1 MKITKAGVSY
11 TLITNFQQSDL
22 QAVQIA
28 AKAVNIRNGI
38 YAEAYDAINNKMN
51 THYGFYIQSDKVEEQ
66 EKHFS
71 GSNKSHII
79 TLDKKQF
86 KLLIY
91 SSLRI

>member
-11 TLITNFQQSDL
+11 TLITNFPQSDL

-38 YAEAYDAINNKMN
+38 YAEAYDAVNNKMN

-66 EKHFS
+66 KR
-71 GSNKSHII
+71 
-79 TLDKKQF
+79 
-86 KLLIY
+86 KLNCSFMHY
-91 SSLRI
+91 E